1 MFCVLF
7 TNESGHHLKADHW
20 IILEELYKRK
30 GDQGKVL
37 HLSKDG
43 CPVSQGRQN
52 SVKGDKGKKFNLNR
66 FEIKIMSKKL

>member
-52 SVKGDKGKKFNLNR
+52 SVKGDKGQNL
-66 FEIKIMSKKL
+66 I